1 MAEPLLSAR
10 VTENVRRWVAG
21 EPLIGLVDPAAGY

>member
-1 MAEPLLSAR
+1 MAEPLLGAR
-10 VTENVRRWVAG
+10 VTENVRRWRAG